1 MKNNLEDKNSYK
13 SLTFNQFLCWA
24 EDPPSSL
31 VDFFC
36 EVIANPINCVG
47 VMGGGLALAF
57 KKKYPE
63 HFETYKKMCQNGEIK
78 VGELYV
84 VDGDEKHKVLLFP
97 TKIHWKNPS
106 LMEYVESGLEY
117 LVKNY
122 DKMGIKSI
130 AIPALGCG
138 LGGMKWEDVKEK
150 IISILS
156 EIDDKVEIEIYEP
169 FF

>member
-1 MKNNLEDKNSYK
+1 MKFIKQGDIFK
-13 SLTFNQFLCWA
+13 S
-24 EDPPSSL
+24 S
-31 VDFFC
+31 C

-57 KKKYPE
+57 KKKFPE

-106 LMEYVESGLEY
+106 LMEYVVDGLKY
-117 LVKNY
+117 LAENY
-122 DKMGIKSI
+122 EKMDIKSI
-130 AIPALGCG
+130 AIPAIGCG
-138 LGGMKWEDVKEK
+138 LGGLNWEDVKEQ
-150 IISILS
+150 ITSVLS
-156 EIDDKVEIEIYEP
+156 ELDNKIEIEIYEP
-169 FF
+169 YF